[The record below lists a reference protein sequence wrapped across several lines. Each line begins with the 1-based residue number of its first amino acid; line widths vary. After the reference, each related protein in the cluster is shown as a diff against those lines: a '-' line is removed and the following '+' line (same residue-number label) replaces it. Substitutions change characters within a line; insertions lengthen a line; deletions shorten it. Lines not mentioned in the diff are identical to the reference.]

1 MKMPLNIKIK
11 DPLVA
16 IFCCLMIANVANGN
30 EDIEYDNFVEDE
42 RPLHSLREE
51 TR

>member
-1 MKMPLNIKIK
+1 MNMPLIIKIK

-16 IFCCLMIANVANGN
+16 IFYCLMIANVVNGN
-30 EDIEYDNFVEDE
+30 EDTEYNSFVEDE
-42 RPLHSLREE
+42 RPLHRLREE